1 MLEVDLKWGPRAHCI
16 FLHNL
21 IQKMNQGL
29 SSDVQDAHKYKRPL
43 EILLP
48 LPFWKH
54 ADNLQ

>member
-1 MLEVDLKWGPRAHCI
+1 MLEVDLKWGLITDGI

-21 IQKMNQGL
+21 IQKMNQGFL
-29 SSDVQDAHKYKRPL
+29 QMYKAHKDKTPL